1 MLRDMLDA
9 SEEAEAGMPTN
20 AEVVRDFLEALER
33 LDFDAVLDMSAPGI
47 VWVNA
52 PFRTARGKPQLRRAL
67 RLMFNGITR
76 FEAECKEIEQRAD
89 GVVFTD
95 RIDTA
100 EGGGLFMR
108 LPVEGEFT
116 VRDGLVTSWVDRFS
130 WVEALSDIGKSLPR
144 IAGHRL
150 GQTLGWR
157 LRRR

>member
-9 SEEAEAGMPTN
+9 SEGATPGVPTDV
-20 AEVVRDFLEALER
+20 EVVKAFLEALER
-33 LDFDAVLDMSAPGI
+33 LDFDAVLEMSAPGI

-52 PFRTARGKPQLRRAL
+52 PFRTARGKSQLRRAL

-76 FEAECKEIEQRAD
+76 FEAECRQIEQRAD

-108 LPVEGEFT
+108 LPVEGEFI
-116 VRDGLVTSWVDRFS
+116 VRDGRVASWVDRFS
-130 WVEALSDIGKSLPR
+130 WVEALSDIGKSLPG
-144 IAGHRL
+144 IARYRV
-150 GQTLGWR
+150 GQVLGWR
-157 LRRR
+157 LRRQ